1 MKGNAHRKAN
11 GTTARAVNVGRH
23 EAQCSIC
30 SHAQR
35 EEIEQEFVDWKS
47 PDKIAEQFSVCR
59 NSIYRHARALD
70 LLEPRRRNVKRALE
84 RIIERAGEVEV
95 NANAVVSAVATYSK
109 LNASGQW
116 IDRRETI
123 DLNELF
129 TRMTEDE
136 MRRYASSG
144 ELPTW
149 FSSVVGATG
158 DCSQGGENVR

>member
-1 MKGNAHRKAN
+1 MNGDGKRKAN
-11 GTTARAVNVGRH
+11 GTIAPAVNVGRH

-35 EEIEQEFVDWKS
+35 EEIEQEFVGWRS
-47 PDKIAEQFSVCR
+47 PDRIAQQFGVCR

-70 LLEPRRRNVKRALE
+70 LLEPRRRNVKAALE

-95 NANAVVSAVATYSK
+95 NAHAVVSAVATYSK
-109 LNASGQW
+109 LNATGQW

-136 MRRYASSG
+136 MGRYASKG
-144 ELPTW
+144 VLPTW
-149 FSSVVGATG
+149 FTAVVGATG
-158 DCSQGGENVR
+158 VNSQAGENA